1 MGPKYQANYI
11 KKMIN
16 WTVFRINVFASR
28 KRVKWDAI
36 VRKKI
41 FSITE
46 DVFIWSKCI

>member
-1 MGPKYQANYI
+1 M

-36 VRKKI
+36 VCKKI

-46 DVFIWSKCI
+46 DVFIWSKYI